1 MTAEQK
7 SHLQTMLDDV
17 HRQFITVVKEGRGQ
31 RLKETPEMFS
41 GLVWT
46 GERSIALGLADGLG
60 SVDSV
65 ARDVLNTEA
74 VLDFSEYSPWQQF
87 MRQVGAETLS
97 GAWDRLQ
104 MRLQDEKPAMR

>member
-1 MTAEQK
+1 
-7 SHLQTMLDDV
+7 MLFGSV
-17 HRQFITVVKEGRGQ
+17 
-31 RLKETPEMFS
+31 
-41 GLVWT
+41 
-46 GERSIALGLADGLG
+46 LGLADGLG